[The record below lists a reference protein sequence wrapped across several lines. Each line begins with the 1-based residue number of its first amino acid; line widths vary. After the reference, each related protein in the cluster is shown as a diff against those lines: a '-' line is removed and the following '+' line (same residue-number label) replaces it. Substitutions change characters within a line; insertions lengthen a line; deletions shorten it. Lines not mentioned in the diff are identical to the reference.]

1 MATFELEKGGKTYEV
16 EAPDQAAA
24 LAALPQIEVGAV
36 AKAKPEPSTTL
47 DVLKE
52 GGKGL
57 LRGAA
62 NFAGDIGEA
71 VAGPFGP
78 GHHAANLIADIRGEQ
93 PKPPDPT
100 YGQQIAKKAGIE
112 ASPQTTPGKFASMTG
127 EVLGNPASYLGPGS
141 AALKV
146 GAGAASGVLSEGAG
160 EIAESAGAGTTG
172 QNVARLVGGLVGG
185 TAAAGAANVAR
196 SAVSPRTNVAADFAR
211 ALERDG
217 MTPEVLSQ
225 RLEEARRVRP
235 NATVADVG
243 GENVR
248 GLVER
253 VAQTPGAGRTTV
265 IPRLTERQQQQ
276 LGRVSNDLAG
286 LTGARQTAVAAT
298 QETMASRAEAA
309 TPLYQQAYADGD
321 RAVWSPELERLS
333 SSPTVRSAMH
343 GAVNIWQDNAIAD
356 GYGAMNPG
364 AMVDRGGQ
372 LSFPGGQ
379 LPAFPN
385 LQFWDY
391 TKRIIDDQIG
401 AAVRAGENAKART
414 LTTLVGMMRTELDR
428 QVPTYAAARQ
438 AWGGPSQYI
447 TSIEEGGQILQRTL
461 SAEQLR
467 ANLGE
472 MTEAQRE
479 GYLIGAVS
487 SIVQRMRSDPA
498 KLADMTKY
506 LRSPEM
512 RDKIT
517 ALMPTPEAAQ
527 SWLQRLDYEVGS
539 SELTGQALKGSATY
553 RRLAERQDADSLV
566 GDLVM
571 GAFSH
576 GPTGLLRQ
584 ALMAIPKRVRD
595 SLRSRSD
602 ALLADVLVNPQ
613 ADIGPALQGAPTPSA
628 LPTAMRSAVTN
639 PLAPQSALYQ
649 PTQ

>member
-1 MATFELEKGGKTYEV
+1 MPTFEITSPDGKSYEV
-16 EAPDQAAA
+16 TGPEGSTKEQALERVKAQHGAAPA
-24 LAALPQIEVGAV
+24 ET
-36 AKAKPEPSTTL
+36 STTM

-57 LRGAA
+57 LRGVAD
-62 NFAGDIGEA
+62 FAGDIGEA
-71 VAGPFGP
+71 VMGPFGP
-78 GHHAANLIADIRGEQ
+78 GHHAANLIADIKGEK
-93 PKPPDPT
+93 PAPPDPT

-112 ASPQTTPGKFASMTG
+112 ASPQTTPGKFASTTG

-160 EIAESAGAGTTG
+160 QIAEDAGAGPTG
-172 QNVARLVGGLVGG
+172 QNVARLAGSLVGG
-185 TAAAGAANVAR
+185 TAAAVAGNIAR
-196 SAVSPRTNVAADFAR
+196 NAVSPSTNVAADFAR

-217 MTPEVLSQ
+217 ITPEVLSQ
-225 RLEEARRVRP
+225 RLDEARRVRP

-253 VAQTPGAGRTTV
+253 VAQTPGAGRTNV

-276 LGRVSNDLAG
+276 LQRVSNDLQG

-298 QETMASRAEAA
+298 QETMAARAEAA

-333 SSPTVRSAMH
+333 SSPTVRGAMQ
-343 GAVNIWQDNAIAD
+343 GAVNIWRDNAIAD

-391 TKRIIDDQIG
+391 TKRVIDDQVG

-414 LTTLVGMMRTELDR
+414 LTTLVGMVRTELDR

-467 ANLGE
+467 ANLAE

-487 SIVQRMRSDPA
+487 LIAQRMRSDPA
-498 KLADMTKY
+498 KLSDMTKY

-517 ALMPTPEAAQ
+517 ALMPSPEAGQ
-527 SWLQRLDYEVGS
+527 RWLQALDYEVGS
-539 SELTGQALKGSATY
+539 SELTGKALGGSATY
-553 RRLAERQDADSLV
+553 RRLAERQDADSIT

-571 GAFSH
+571 AAFSH

-595 SLRSRSD
+595 TLRSRSD

-613 ADIGPALQGAPTPSA
+613 ADIGPALQGAPAPSA
-628 LPTAMRSAVTN
+628 LPTAVRSVLTS
-639 PLAPQSALYQ
+639 PLAPGGQ
-649 PTQ
+649 